1 MVRFSSPFGGTD
13 DASGDATDDDATFD
27 PEVVPDPGPFLDGHE
42 VLTGDAHCAFHR
54 LTHEL
59 FEARGVYD
67 VTFGYNLAQLNR
79 DDRHPD
85 AGYRYAED
93 ADDPGVLWAEFT
105 PTTPFCPQSQTLT
118 TGSFRAWNGEAD
130 RHDYDVVR
138 VRLHP
143 MHNEAVGV
151 NDHLL
156 DLEERF
162 EATGTVAPPERE
174 GGDGEGRPVERF
186 ESPF

>member
-1 MVRFSSPFGGTD
+1 MSRFPSPFGSTGGASD
-13 DASGDATDDDATFD
+13 DVTADDTTFD
-27 PEVVPDPGPFLDGHE
+27 PAGVPEPGPFLDGHD
-42 VLTGDAHCAFHR
+42 VLTGDAHCTFHQ

-59 FEARGVYD
+59 FEIRGVYD

-85 AGYRYAED
+85 AGYRYAAD

-105 PTTPFCPQSQTLT
+105 PTTPFCPQSRTLT

-143 MHNEAVGV
+143 MHNEAVAV
-151 NDHLL
+151 NDHLGE
-156 DLEERF
+156 LEERF
-162 EATGTVAPPERE
+162 EATGTVAPLERDDGDDE
-174 GGDGEGRPVERF
+174 RRPGGGF